1 MCDIKGFVSQHIPA
15 ERVYGHKHLQEKGTK
30 KYTKLSPSCFC
41 KYSSEH
47 QMCINPR
54 LKKCHFPLIG

>member
-47 QMCINPR
+47 QMCI
-54 LKKCHFPLIG
+54 LSY